1 MYVITDK
8 KFFSIAV
15 FSAFLSSAVLAQE
28 INTQPKF
35 LEEIIVTAERRE
47 GNIQSTPVAVSAFTA
62 DKLEKLQI
70 EETLDLA
77 NSVPNLVLYTGVAN
91 PGMVNLYMRGA
102 GEQIGGLVTSESAVG
117 MYVDNVYNARL
128 SAANF
133 DLVDVERIEVLRGP
147 QGTLYGRNSMTG
159 AIKIITRD
167 ADGETWSKGSV
178 GYARYDEVTV
188 SAGGGFSLVEDTLGM
203 TISGQYRD
211 QGKGYISNR
220 ATGGKRG
227 VRDVLTL
234 RGKISYFGSDNFKS
248 TLTASYSDDNN
259 DGLTPVSVNSNT
271 LQINS
276 GEYRTAQSPSP
287 SSGYTEQYSTSLD
300 MEWDI
305 GEWSLK
311 STTAYIDVK
320 DGFRFDLSGGV
331 ETAPG
336 TFITLIDRTSVAS
349 SSQWSQELQL
359 SGTSMDDKLDWV
371 VGAFYFDEQA
381 DQQIDDVIFFTTL
394 VPTIIDQKSESYAI
408 FAQGTYKINDALSAT
423 AGLRWTDDQK
433 SLSGQI
439 DTFFGSGIPFA
450 VNRQDSW
457 SVLTPRFG
465 LDYQV
470 SENVFVYGSVSRG
483 YRAGGYNGLT
493 VARPISFNTPFDPET
508 VWAFELGTKADLLD
522 NRVRFNSAAF
532 INKVKDIQQSSTL
545 GGGATA
551 VQNVGKVDVYG
562 IETEITA
569 IISDAFEVFAHLT
582 LQDESYK
589 ELDPG
594 SIAATQGLGR
604 LSHLSKFQSQVGFSY
619 EYNLKNEASVF
630 VGADYSHRS
639 NYFSDAANAPINRS
653 STIDLVN
660 ASVSYQPDGGKWKAT
675 LSGKNLTGEDYSKI
689 GLVLAVPNGV
699 RFVNEPTTWGLRLAV
714 NL

>member
-1 MYVITDK
+1 MITDK

>member
-1 MYVITDK
+1 MITDK

-259 DGLTPVSVNSNT
+259 DGLTPVYVNSNT